1 MKKTIVAAAV
11 AALVAAP
18 AAFADVSIS
27 GQINVEFS
35 DLDSA
40 NGDTQATQH
49 TDVVLKASEDLGNGM
64 KAGMVYHIVSDDN
77 AAMGVGGT
85 EASAAAQGG
94 GNKALYIAG
103 DFGKIELGSIEPLI
117 ENKIMSQMN
126 IDAAE
131 EIDLEDRGSVANEG
145 RQNGMIRYTNSFGAM
160 TVGLE
165 AIANDGDADDDF
177 DTTSVYVKY
186 SDGGLTVQAAVE
198 DGDGTNDTTAFSVA
212 YKMGDLELR
221 AVSAD
226 DDADEM
232 TMIGASYTMG
242 ANKFAVGSIVDAA
255 GTAAAADGD
264 YILSAHHALS
274 KRTGVYISHLSD
286 DAGQD
291 SETVVGM
298 RHKF

>member
-18 AAFADVSIS
+18 AAFADVTIS
-27 GQINVEFS
+27 GQVNVEFS

-40 NGDTQATQH
+40 TNGDTQATQH
-49 TDVVLKASEDLGNGM
+49 TDVVLKASEDMGNGM
-64 KAGMVYHIVSDDN
+64 KAGMVYHIVSDDTN
-77 AAMGVGGT
+77 EMLVKGDKKLFV
-85 EASAAAQGG
+85 S
-94 GNKALYIAG
+94 G
-103 DFGKIELGSIEPLI
+103 DFGQVEVGFIEPLI

-131 EIDLEDRGSVANEG
+131 EIDLEDRGAVGNEG
-145 RQNGMIRYTNSFGAM
+145 RQNGMIRYTNSFGAV

-165 AIANDGDADDDF
+165 AIANDGDTGDDF
-177 DTTSVYVKY
+177 DTTTAYVKY
-186 SDGGLTVQAAVE
+186 SDGGLTIQAAME
-198 DGDGTNDTTAFSVA
+198 DGDGTNETTAIAVA

-221 AVSAD
+221 AVNAD
-226 DDADEM
+226 DDANDM
-232 TMIGASYTMG
+232 TFVGASYTMG
-242 ANKFAVGSIVDAA
+242 ANKFAVGSIVDAGGA
-255 GTAAAADGD
+255 NAAADGD
-264 YILSAHHALS
+264 YVLSAHHALS

-286 DAGQD
+286 DAGNE

>member
-1 MKKTIVAAAV
+1 MKKTIIAASIAAV
-11 AALVAAP
+11 VAAP
-18 AAFADVSIS
+18 AAFADVTIS
-27 GQINVEFS
+27 GQVNVEFS

-40 NGDTQATQH
+40 TNGDTQATQH
-49 TDVVLKASEDLGNGM
+49 TDIVLKASEDMGNGM

-77 AAMGVGGT
+77 GRMGVGAT
-85 EASAAAQGG
+85 EDANAGG
-94 GNKALYIAG
+94 GDKALFISG
-103 DFGKIELGSIEPLI
+103 DFGKIEAGSIEPLI

-165 AIANDGDADDDF
+165 AIANDGDTGDDF

-186 SDGGLTVQAAVE
+186 SDGGLTVQAAME
-198 DGDGTNDTTAFSVA
+198 DGDGTNETTAISVA

-232 TMIGASYTMG
+232 TMVGATYTMG

-274 KRTGVYISHLSD
+274 KRTGVYISHLAD
-286 DAGQD
+286 DAGTE

>member
-1 MKKTIVAAAV
+1 MKKTLIAASV

-18 AAFADVSIS
+18 AAFADVTIS
-27 GQINVEFS
+27 GQVNVEFS

-40 NGDTQATQH
+40 TNGDTQATQH

-64 KAGMVYHIVSDDN
+64 KAGMVYHIVSDDDGE
-77 AAMGVGGT
+77 MGVG
-85 EASAAAQGG
+85 AANGGVQGG
-94 GNKALYIAG
+94 GNKAVFVSG
-103 DFGKIELGSIEPLI
+103 DFGRIDVGSIEPFI

-131 EIDLEDRGSVANEG
+131 EIDLEDRGSIANEA
-145 RQNGMIRYTNSFGAM
+145 RQNGVIRYTNSMGALSI
-160 TVGLE
+160 GLE
-165 AIANDGDADDDF
+165 AAANDGDTDDDF
-177 DTTSVYVKY
+177 DTTAVYVKY
-186 SDGGLTVQAAVE
+186 SDGGLTVQAAME
-198 DGDGTNDTTAFSVA
+198 DGAGTNETTAFSVS

-232 TMIGASYTMG
+232 TMVGATYTMG
-242 ANKFAVGSIVDAA
+242 ANKFAIGSIVDAA
-255 GTAAAADGD
+255 GTNAAADGD
-264 YILSAHHALS
+264 YVLSAHHALS

-286 DAGQD
+286 DAGTD

>member
-1 MKKTIVAAAV
+1 MKKTIIAASIAAV
-11 AALVAAP
+11 VAAP
-18 AAFADVSIS
+18 AAFADVTIS

-40 NGDTQATQH
+40 TNGDTQATQH
-49 TDVVLKASEDLGNGM
+49 TDVVLKASEDMGNGM
-64 KAGMVYHIVSDDN
+64 KAGMTYHIVSDDTN
-77 AAMGVGGT
+77 AMNTSGDKSLFV
-85 EASAAAQGG
+85 
-94 GNKALYIAG
+94 AG
-103 DFGKIELGSIEPLI
+103 DFGKVELGFIEPLI

-165 AIANDGDADDDF
+165 AIANDGDTGDDF

-186 SDGGLTVQAAVE
+186 SDGGLTVQAAME
-198 DGDGTNDTTAFSVA
+198 DGDGTNETTAISVA

-232 TMIGASYTMG
+232 TMVGATYTMG

-255 GTAAAADGD
+255 GSAAAADGD

-274 KRTGVYISHLSD
+274 KRTGVYVSHLSD
-286 DAGQD
+286 DAGTD

>member
-1 MKKTIVAAAV
+1 MKKTIIAASIAAV
-11 AALVAAP
+11 VAAP
-18 AAFADVSIS
+18 AAFADVTIS
-27 GQINVEFS
+27 GQVNVEFS

-40 NGDTQATQH
+40 TNGDTQATQH
-49 TDVVLKASEDLGNGM
+49 TDIVLKASEDMGNGM
-64 KAGMVYHIVSDDN
+64 KAGMVYHIVSDDVGR
-77 AAMGVGGT
+77 MGVGAKET
-85 EASAAAQGG
+85 ASAGG
-94 GNKALYIAG
+94 GDKALFISG
-103 DFGKIELGSIEPLI
+103 DFGKIEVGAVEPLI

-165 AIANDGDADDDF
+165 AIANDGDTDDDF
-177 DTTSVYVKY
+177 DTTTVYVKY
-186 SDGGLTVQAAVE
+186 SDGGLTVQAAME
-198 DGDGTNDTTAFSVA
+198 DGDGTNETTAFSAA

-226 DDADEM
+226 DDANEM
-232 TMIGASYTMG
+232 TMVGASYTMG
-242 ANKFAVGSIVDAA
+242 ANKFAIGSIVDAA
-255 GTAAAADGD
+255 GANAAADGD

-274 KRTGVYISHLSD
+274 KRTGVYVSHLSD
-286 DAGQD
+286 DAGTD

-298 RHKF
+298 RHTF

>member
-1 MKKTIVAAAV
+1 MKKTIIAASIAAV
-11 AALVAAP
+11 VAAP
-18 AAFADVSIS
+18 AAFADVTIS
-27 GQINVEFS
+27 GQVNVEFS

-40 NGDTQATQH
+40 TNGDTQATQH
-49 TDVVLKASEDLGNGM
+49 TDIVLKASEDLGNGM
-64 KAGMVYHIVSDDN
+64 KAGMVYHIVSDDDSN
-77 AAMGVGGT
+77 MGVGTGGT
-85 EASAAAQGG
+85 QGG
-94 GNKALYIAG
+94 GNKGLFISG
-103 DFGKIELGSIEPLI
+103 DFGMIEVGNIEPLI

-131 EIDLEDRGSVANEG
+131 EIDLEDRGAVANEG

-165 AIANDGDADDDF
+165 AIANDGDTDDDF
-177 DTTSVYVKY
+177 DTTTVYVKY
-186 SDGGLTVQAAVE
+186 SDGGLTVQAAME
-198 DGDGTNDTTAFSVA
+198 DGDGTNETTAFSAA

-232 TMIGASYTMG
+232 TMVGATYTMG

-286 DAGQD
+286 DAGTD
-291 SETVVGM
+291 SETVIGM
-298 RHKF
+298 RHTF

>member
-1 MKKTIVAAAV
+1 MKKTIVAAAI
-11 AALVAAP
+11 AAVVAAP
-18 AAFADVSIS
+18 AAFADVTIS

-40 NGDTQATQH
+40 TNGDTQATQH
-49 TDVVLKASEDLGNGM
+49 TDVVLKASEDMGNGM
-64 KAGMVYHIVSDDN
+64 KAGMTYHIVSDDTN
-77 AAMGVGGT
+77 AMNTSGDKSLFV
-85 EASAAAQGG
+85 
-94 GNKALYIAG
+94 AG
-103 DFGKIELGSIEPLI
+103 DFGKVELGFIEPLI

-165 AIANDGDADDDF
+165 AIANDGDTGDDF

-186 SDGGLTVQAAVE
+186 SDGGLTVQAAME
-198 DGDGTNDTTAFSVA
+198 DGDGTNETTAISVA

-232 TMIGASYTMG
+232 TMVGATYTMG

-274 KRTGVYISHLSD
+274 KRTGVYISHLAD
-286 DAGQD
+286 DAGTE

>member
-1 MKKTIVAAAV
+1 MKKTIIAASIAAV
-11 AALVAAP
+11 VAAP
-18 AAFADVSIS
+18 AAFADVTIS

-40 NGDTQATQH
+40 TNGDTQATQH
-49 TDVVLKASEDLGNGM
+49 TDVVLKASEDMGNGM
-64 KAGMVYHIVSDDN
+64 KAGMTYHIVSDDTN
-77 AAMGVGGT
+77 AMNTSGDKSLFV
-85 EASAAAQGG
+85 
-94 GNKALYIAG
+94 AG
-103 DFGKIELGSIEPLI
+103 DFGKVELGFIEPLI

-165 AIANDGDADDDF
+165 AIANDGDTGDDF

-186 SDGGLTVQAAVE
+186 SDGGLTVQAAME
-198 DGDGTNDTTAFSVA
+198 DGDGTNETTAISVA

-232 TMIGASYTMG
+232 TMVGATYTMG

-274 KRTGVYISHLSD
+274 KRTGVYISHLAD
-286 DAGQD
+286 DAGTE